1 MFAQGNH
8 GDNVHETCMER
19 VGGSD
24 GGREKYESNCDDYY
38 DYLNYIL
45 FILLSQHHQKQTLPC

>member
-8 GDNVHETCMER
+8 GDNVHQACMEK
-19 VGGSD
+19 VGGGGSD

-45 FILLSQHHQKQTLPC
+45 SILLS